1 MQSLGGEAERE
12 GEIRGERGSMRVW
25 MSVIVLCVGV
35 HVLYILLLVH
45 QLHSLI
51 AMPVS
56 CFMPIYCSTDGRKTA
71 IQQLN
76 GLISQSVLNV
86 SRLQH

>member
-12 GEIRGERGSMRVW
+12 GEIRGGRVW
-25 MSVIVLCVGV
+25 VGVIVLCVGV

-56 CFMPIYCSTDGRKTA
+56 CFMPIYCSTDGRKTVYNM
-71 IQQLN
+71 N
-76 GLISQSVLNV
+76 GLISQVY
-86 SRLQH
+86 